1 MQTTRFTT
9 TTVVLT
15 SLIIMLS
22 ACASTQIG
30 SALAAQ
36 ETAQETGKETA
47 EATAETVSATQ
58 SDQAAAD
65 SSLLYE
71 LRTYTTHPGKLEE
84 LHSRFSNHT
93 QGLFEKHGIKNV
105 AYWTPVDTPNTLVYI
120 IAHNSKE
127 AAETSWKAFV
137 ADPQWRTVYAES
149 QANGP
154 LVANIESVFMTTTDY
169 SPRF

>member
-1 MQTTRFTT
+1 MHTTRV
-9 TTVVLT
+9 TVTAVIF
-15 SLIIMLS
+15 SGLIFFLG
-22 ACASTQIG
+22 ACASTQVG
-30 SALAAQ
+30 SALSS
-36 ETAQETGKETA
+36 A
-47 EATAETVSATQ
+47 EATAQ
-58 SDQAAAD
+58 SN
-65 SSLLYE
+65 LLYE

-93 QGLFEKHGIKNV
+93 QALFEKHGIKNV

-120 IAHNSKE
+120 IAHTSKE
-127 AAETSWKAFV
+127 AAEASWKAFV
-137 ADPQWRTVYAES
+137 ADEEWRTVYAES